1 MQNLRLLEE
10 ALEGLGK
17 AETTEFLLQ
26 LIKEMI
32 RLSTKNNSDG
42 TLYDVTRERIRKRG
56 GVWCAKR

>member
-42 TLYDVTRERIRKRG
+42 TLYDVTRERK
-56 GVWCAKR
+56 